1 MEAEKRY
8 VCKFKNKMFLLPFV
22 VLILIKTCHA
32 CLSIVIYNGVAGMST
47 EFLKGMW
54 L

>member
-1 MEAEKRY
+1 MEAEKLN
-8 VCKFKNKMFLLPFV
+8 VCKSKKMFLLPFV